1 MPEIITR
8 SQAIARGLKTY
19 FTGQPCIRG
28 GIAERKV
35 RAGECQCDA
44 CKAHRSSVATAY
56 YEANKA
62 DIAQHRAKLQQAKTP
77 EEKAAEAEKLREWR
91 KNNPERAKAINAKYR
106 EANRE
111 RITARQREWRKNNP
125 EKCRAAKAAWE
136 AANPEKVLAHQR
148 AYHAKKRAE
157 KKAVEET
164 YWFDQESAS

>member
-111 RITARQREWRKNNP
+111 RITA
-125 EKCRAAKAAWE
+125 
-136 AANPEKVLAHQR
+136 HQR